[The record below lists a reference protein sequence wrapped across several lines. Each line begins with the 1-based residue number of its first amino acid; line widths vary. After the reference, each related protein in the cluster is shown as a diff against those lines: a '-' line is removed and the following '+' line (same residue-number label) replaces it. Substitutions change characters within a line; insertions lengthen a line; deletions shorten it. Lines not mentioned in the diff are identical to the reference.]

1 MVRSLYSGI
10 SGLRTHQ
17 VGMDVTANNISNVNT
32 VAFKAGRA
40 TFKESMVQML
50 QGPSRPAGNQ
60 GGRNP
65 MQVGLGVAVGSI
77 DTMLRQ
83 GNLQTTGQITDIALE
98 GRAYFAF
105 SNGSGTYYSR
115 NGGLQMDDMGRL
127 VSPTNGFRLQGKMA
141 QPDGT
146 FTGKE
151 MISDIRIPWGEKSPA
166 KATENMSFK
175 CNLQSDSA
183 ALGTVTHTNRFL
195 ASAGVMTPP
204 TVLNPLEAGFTAD
217 DVDLWNTAMRDYDA
231 IMRGRGRLTDLYDE
245 YGKSLGIKEGDTIS
259 FGVAD
264 KDIPSF
270 RFVVEKQDVKL
281 WQLDNDSA
289 SPNFGTG
296 SWITPLTDPATN
308 KPMQEIPTL
317 EDFRRQLEAYLNAIK
332 DPSVCGEGLTSTD
345 RNKALKAYM
354 EAYLETAGPSPVPAP
369 GTPGGPTLPGT
380 MEHRGVT
387 VNLDGNGRISVT
399 NLAVRAVEND
409 PSVPDYKWESDPIN
423 GLQVSSSR
431 PGSKAYVANAFLFP
445 PTIKANV
452 LDDAVPPGS
461 PAGTPPVAIT
471 PPTSIPPAATDV
483 LPGPEYFAGATKY
496 TPPLRIPASGD
507 NTVKTTEV
515 DRWPDPANPGSYIT
529 VLKTSTLPSTLM
541 DMWND
546 KLGGLYDEAGR
557 PLGFTEGDVINMNGQ
572 VGGRNYNSKD
582 EPLIFDGSD
591 DIPVNP
597 GDPIPPTNNGVPAT
611 RMSDLLTFL
620 QNTMKLPS
628 TDGTVYNRPSVSIK
642 SANDGVSDGIPPG
655 SIVMRGQQEIAFA
668 LTGLSMI
675 AKQAD
680 PNQPDS
686 PTRFNTNMVFQQV
699 QAARNTGE
707 RSTAHVVYDESGAE
721 HQVIM
726 TFTHTGTPGEWLWEL
741 TLGGGEE
748 VILGGNRGRITF
760 ALDGTPSSFTF
771 DDGTNQFRFD
781 PRNGAN
787 EVDIKMDIGGP
798 GSVGGITQFESESTT
813 AITGQDGY
821 AMGKLTEIT
830 IGESGEISGLYSN
843 GISKAIAM
851 IYVAEF
857 NNPAGLM
864 KMGDSMFGV
873 SNNSGE
879 AAMYQPGVGS
889 TTKVKPGAIEMSN
902 VELETEFTNMITL
915 QRGYQ
920 ASARVITTSD
930 QMLQE
935 LVQLVR

>member
-1 MVRSLYSGI
+1 
-10 SGLRTHQ
+10 
-17 VGMDVTANNISNVNT
+17 MDVTANNISNVNT

-115 NGGLQMDDMGRL
+115 NGGLQMDDAGRL

-166 KATENMSFK
+166 KATENMTFG
-175 CNLQSDSA
+175 CNLNSDSE

-195 ASAGVMTPP
+195 ASAGVMAPP
-204 TVLNPLEAGFTAD
+204 SELSAAPTNPAD
-217 DVDLWNTAMRDYDA
+217 YAAWNQMMRDYDA
-231 IMRGRGRLTDLYDE
+231 IIRGRGKLTELYDE
-245 YGKSLGIKEGDTIS
+245 YGKSLGIKEGDTLS

-270 RFVVEKQDVKL
+270 RFAVEKQDVKL
-281 WQLDNDSA
+281 WQVDAANPNGHWV
-289 SPNFGTG
+289 SP
-296 SWITPLTDPATN
+296 ITDPATN
-308 KPMQEIPTL
+308 KPMQEVPTI

-332 DPSVCGEGLTSTD
+332 DERVCGPGYTPTE
-345 RNKALKAYM
+345 RNQALKAYM
-354 EAYLETAGPSPVPAP
+354 DTYLSLAGPSPTPAP
-369 GTPGGPTLPGT
+369 GTPGGPVMPAPMTS
-380 MEHRGVT
+380 HGVT

-399 NLAVRAVEND
+399 NLAVVAVADD
-409 PSVPDYKWESDPIN
+409 PNNPATAYHWESDPIN

-445 PTIKANV
+445 PTIKAN
-452 LDDAVPPGS
+452 LLEEIENPPGS
-461 PAGTPPVAIT
+461 GTMVPLPTPSTPPSPTDPV
-471 PPTSIPPAATDV
+471 PPI
-483 LPGPEYFAGATKY
+483 GYFAGQTKY

-507 NTVKTTEV
+507 NTVKTTAMTTV
-515 DRWPDPANPGSYIT
+515 PDPANPGSFIT
-529 VLKTSTLPSTLM
+529 VLETSTLPSILM

-572 VGGRNYNSKD
+572 VGGRNYNSKE
-582 EPLIFDGSD
+582 EPLIFDSSD
-591 DIPVNP
+591 DSGIT
-597 GDPIPPTNNGVPAT
+597 PPLPTDNGKPAT
-611 RMSDLLTFL
+611 RMSDLITFL
-620 QNTMKLPS
+620 QNTLKLPS
-628 TDGTVYNRPSVSIK
+628 TDGTVYNRPSVAIK
-642 SANDGVSDGIPPG
+642 SASDGVSDGIPPG
-655 SIVMRGQQEIAFA
+655 SIVLRGQQEVAFA

-680 PNQPDS
+680 PNQPDN

-707 RSTAHVVYDESGAE
+707 HSTAHVVYDESGAE

-748 VILGGNRGRITF
+748 IILGGNRGRLTF
-760 ALDGTPSSFTF
+760 ALDGSPSSFTF

-798 GSVGGITQFESESTT
+798 GSFLGITQFESETTT
-813 AITGQDGY
+813 AIKAQDGY
-821 AMGKLTEIT
+821 PMGKLTEIT

-864 KMGDSMFGV
+864 KVGDSMFGV

>member
-1 MVRSLYSGI
+1 
-10 SGLRTHQ
+10 
-17 VGMDVTANNISNVNT
+17 MDVTANNISNVNT

-105 SNGSGTYYSR
+105 SNGSGTFYSR

-166 KATENMSFK
+166 KATENMTFG
-175 CNLQSDSA
+175 CNLNSDSE

-195 ASAGVMTPP
+195 ASAGVMALSPDNILGGPTPAVGTP
-204 TVLNPLEAGFTAD
+204 EFDA
-217 DVDLWNTAMRDYDA
+217 WNTAMRDYDA
-231 IMRGRGRLTDLYDE
+231 VIRGRGRLTDLYDE
-245 YGKSLGIKEGDTIS
+245 YGKSLGIKEGDTLS

-281 WQLDNDSA
+281 WQLDPVSGN
-289 SPNFGTG
+289 GG
-296 SWITPLTDPATN
+296 WITPLTDPATN
-308 KPMQEIPTL
+308 KPMQEVPTI

-332 DPSVCGEGLTSTD
+332 DPTVCGEGISSTD

-354 EAYLETAGPSPVPAP
+354 DTYLSLAGPSPTPAP
-369 GTPGGPTLPGT
+369 GTPGGPAMPAG
-380 MEHRGVT
+380 MSAHGVT

-399 NLAVRAVEND
+399 NLAVVAVADDPND
-409 PSVPDYKWESDPIN
+409 PATDYHWESDPIN

-445 PTIKANV
+445 PTIKATL
-452 LDDAVPPGS
+452 LDEIENPPGS
-461 PAGTPPVAIT
+461 GTMVARPKPSTPPSPTDPV
-471 PPTSIPPAATDV
+471 PPI
-483 LPGPEYFAGATKY
+483 GYFAGQTKN

-507 NTVKTTEV
+507 NTVKTTTMNRV
-515 DRWPDPANPGSYIT
+515 PDPANPGSFIT
-529 VLKTSTLPSTLM
+529 VLETSTLPSILM
-541 DMWND
+541 EMWND
-546 KLGGLYDEAGR
+546 KLGGLYDADGR

-572 VGGRNYNSKD
+572 VGGRNYNSKE

-591 DIPVNP
+591 DVPP
-597 GDPIPPTNNGVPAT
+597 DPITGLVPPTNNGKPAT
-611 RMSDLLTFL
+611 RMSDLITFL
-620 QNTMKLPS
+620 QNTLKLPS
-628 TDGTVYNRPSVSIK
+628 TDGTVYNRPSVTIK
-642 SANDGVSDGIPPG
+642 SSHDGVSDGIPPG
-655 SIVMRGQQEIAFA
+655 SIVLRGQQEVAFA
-668 LTGLSMI
+668 LTGLSTI

-680 PNQPDS
+680 PNQPDN

-707 RSTAHVVYDESGAE
+707 HSTAHVVYDESGAE

-748 VILGGNRGRITF
+748 VILGGNRGRLTF
-760 ALDGTPSSFTF
+760 ALDGSPSSFTF

-798 GSVGGITQFESESTT
+798 GSFLGITQFESETTT
-813 AITGQDGY
+813 AIKAQDGY
-821 AMGKLTEIT
+821 PMGKLTEIT